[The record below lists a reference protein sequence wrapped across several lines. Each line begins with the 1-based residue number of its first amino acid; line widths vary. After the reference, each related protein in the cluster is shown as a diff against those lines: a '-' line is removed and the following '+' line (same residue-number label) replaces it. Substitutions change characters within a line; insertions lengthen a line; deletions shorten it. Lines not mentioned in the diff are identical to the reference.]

1 MSSGLNWLGTVPTFI
16 QNQVTVTVSGGTTTT
31 VDIVPRIFR
40 NVSPISA
47 GATTALSNGDNVST
61 TIFTSPAIEAGTYQV
76 VVGYEI
82 ENDGTVV
89 AWSSSETMTLV
100 LGGSGVSIYPLVSLQ
115 PAYSNNFAAANDVIY
130 ATLSGLLVTTAAST
144 TLTCSII
151 RNGTPST
158 NKQASVYLMT
168 VQKIA

>member
-1 MSSGLNWLGTVPTFI
+1 MASWLGVPPTI
-16 QNQVTVTVSGGTTTT
+16 IPTQITIAGTGAI

-47 GATTALSNGDNVST
+47 GATTALSNTDNAT
-61 TIFTSPAIEAGTYQV
+61 TTVFTSPTVEAGTYQV

-89 AWSSSETMTLV
+89 AWSNAETMTLV
-100 LGGSGVSIYPLVSLQ
+100 IGGTNVSVYPLLSMQ
-115 PAYSNNFAAANDVIY
+115 PAYVNNFSAASDVIY
-130 ATLSGLLVTTAAST
+130 ATLTGLITVTAST
-144 TLTCSII
+144 TLTCGII
-151 RNGTPST
+151 RNGTPTT
-158 NKQASVYLMT
+158 NKQGTVYLMT

>member
-1 MSSGLNWLGTVPTFI
+1 MASWLGVPPTI
-16 QNQVTVTVSGGTTTT
+16 IPTQITIAGTGAT

-40 NVSPISA
+40 NVSPIGST
-47 GATTALSNGDNVST
+47 GTALNNGDNTTT
-61 TIFTSPAIEAGTYQV
+61 TIFTSPTVEAGTYQV

-89 AWSSSETMTLV
+89 AWSSAETMTLV
-100 LGGSGVSIYPLVSLQ
+100 IGGTGVSVYPLLSMQ
-115 PAYSNNFAAANDVIY
+115 PAYVNNFSAANDVIY
-130 ATLSGLLVTTAAST
+130 MTLSGLVITTGG
-144 TLTCSII
+144 TLLCQII

-158 NKQASVYLMT
+158 NKQGSVYLMT